1 MNKALE
7 LFKKLT
13 PINDYD
19 PYICFEENKWIVC
32 WLKLGY
38 PDSEDGGDVL
48 MSFSNEDLA
57 VAVKQAYNWLKYE
70 NN

>member
-1 MNKALE
+1 MNEALE
-7 LFKKLT
+7 LFKKLIS
-13 PINDYD
+13 INDYD

-48 MSFSNEDLA
+48 ISFSDKDLKIA
-57 VAVKQAYNWLKYE
+57 VEQAYNWLKYE